1 MKRSA
6 RSSLLCIGLVFTSII
21 IGFTATGISDAK
33 IDPKSAVAIY
43 LFDEGSGKKVKDS
56 TGNGNDGDF
65 VGNPQWVDGKFGKAL
80 SFNGQGDYVQISTPT
95 NISSKVSTFT
105 IGFWV
110 NPGNTQK
117 QYTDILSNHQEPQKG
132 YTFEQDSTNVNLFY
146 CGFGSEGA
154 WRAGVPQADRA
165 LTQLNAGVWQ
175 HFTAVR
181 EGTKLT
187 HYLNGNKSAE
197 CPTNTSAP
205 VSESQ
210 ANLRIAEWGGS
221 SGRQFNGI
229 LDEVF
234 IFNDALSEDDIK
246 AIMNRGINGAS
257 SVSPSGKLTISW
269 GMVKA
274 Q

>member
-1 MKRSA
+1 MVKVRNLIA
-6 RSSLLCIGLVFTSII
+6 ICISLII
-21 IGFTATGISDAK
+21 VSLIFTGISHAK
-33 IDPKSAVAIY
+33 IDLKNAVAIY
-43 LFDEGSGKKVKDS
+43 LFDEGNDKKVKDS

-80 SFNGQGDYVQISTPT
+80 SFNGQDDYVQISTPA

-110 NPGNTQK
+110 NPGDTQK

-132 YTFEQDSTNVNLFY
+132 YTFEQDSTNINLFY
-146 CGFGSEGA
+146 CGFGSDGA
-154 WRAGVPQADRA
+154 WRAGVPQVDRA
-165 LTQLNAGVWQ
+165 LTQLKAGIWQ
-175 HFTAVR
+175 HFAAVR

-187 HYLNGNKSAE
+187 HYLNGNKSVE

-210 ANLRIAEWGGS
+210 ANLRIGEWGGS

-229 LDEVF
+229 LDEIF
-234 IFNDALSEDDIK
+234 IFNDALNEADIK
-246 AIMNRGINGAS
+246 VIMNSGINGAL
-257 SVSPSGKLTISW
+257 SVSPSDKLAVSW
-269 GMVKA
+269 GMIKA